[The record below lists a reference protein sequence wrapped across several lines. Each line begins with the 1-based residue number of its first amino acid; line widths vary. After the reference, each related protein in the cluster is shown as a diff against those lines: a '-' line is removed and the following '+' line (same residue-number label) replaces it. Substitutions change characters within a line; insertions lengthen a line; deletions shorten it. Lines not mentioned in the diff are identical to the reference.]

1 MFYEQWWD
9 NYLTYSTTTTR
20 AVIFLIIFWLAIISF
35 GLYVY
40 FKVYSVK
47 KTFFF
52 LSFLFAGIAL
62 FYFYVT
68 LQQNRL
74 NDNTNSA
81 IIMSQSTY
89 IKSSP
94 DDKGTNLFQ
103 LHEGTKIT
111 VTDELQDWKKIRI
124 PNGNEGWVRTR
135 DIEQI

>member
-1 MFYEQWWD
+1 
-9 NYLTYSTTTTR
+9 
-20 AVIFLIIFWLAIISF
+20 
-35 GLYVY
+35 
-40 FKVYSVK
+40 
-47 KTFFF
+47 
-52 LSFLFAGIAL
+52 
-62 FYFYVT
+62 
-68 LQQNRL
+68 
-74 NDNTNSA
+74 
-81 IIMSQSTY
+81 MSQSTY